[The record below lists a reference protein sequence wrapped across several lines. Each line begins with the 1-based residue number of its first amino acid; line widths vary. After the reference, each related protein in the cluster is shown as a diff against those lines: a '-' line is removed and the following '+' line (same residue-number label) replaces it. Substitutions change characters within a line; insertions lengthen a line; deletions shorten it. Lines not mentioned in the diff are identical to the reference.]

1 MRLITRPDPDGLI
14 SGVFL
19 AEKGVI
25 DQYKFVHPKVIQDER
40 LKVTENDVVV
50 NMPYARGCGLWF
62 DHHANEVERMKNRK
76 SEFRGGCRI
85 APSAAQVVWDY
96 YGGADS
102 FDPKLTDRLEAV
114 NRYDSGILNME
125 DILNPREWVLLFI
138 LLDPR
143 TGLGRFD
150 DLQISRPLFMEKM
163 ILYCR
168 RMQIGEILRLPEIRQ
183 IRQRYSEQQELYR
196 KMLERSCEIREN
208 IIVTNLLNEDVIFAG
223 NRFLSYVL
231 FPEQNIEIRLMQGPD
246 KNRVVISCG
255 HSILNRSSK
264 TNVGRLMSEYGGGG
278 HLQVGTCQIPAGEW
292 ERVTEEIIRKIRQSG

>member
-19 AEKGVI
+19 AEKCVI

-50 NMPYARGCGLWF
+50 NMPYAPGCGLWF
-62 DHHANEVERMKNRK
+62 DHHAGEVERMKNRK
-76 SEFRGGCRI
+76 SEFRGDCRI

-102 FDPKLTDRLEAV
+102 FDPKFSDRLEAV
-114 NRYDSGILNME
+114 NRYDSGILNRE
-125 DILNPREWVLLFI
+125 DIVNPQEWILLFT

-143 TGLGRFD
+143 TGLGRFE
-150 DLQISRPLFMEKM
+150 DLPISRALFMEKM

-168 RMQIGEILRLPEIRQ
+168 KMQIGEILWLPEIRQ
-183 IRQRYSEQQELYR
+183 IRQRYSEQQDLYR
-196 KMLERSCEIREN
+196 KMLEKCCEIKGN
-208 IIVTNLLNEDVIFAG
+208 IIVTNLLHEDMIFAG
-223 NRFLSYVL
+223 SRFLPYVL
-231 FPEQNIEIRLMQGPD
+231 FPEQNIEIRLMHGPD

-255 HSILNRSSK
+255 HSILNRSCK
-264 TNVGRLMSEYGGGG
+264 TDVGRLMSKYRGGG
-278 HLQVGTCQIPAGEW
+278 HLQVGTCQVPAEDW
-292 ERVTEEIIRKIRQSG
+292 ERIAEEITETIRQSG